1 MDVTAGMGFRL
12 GKIKMDKSVKAMKT
26 TDAYTLKDLDF
37 KDIYLGEKDIWFA
50 GGSSSDGP
58 FHPPASCLRE
68 LAEIRELCLRKMDE
82 SSQNEFAISFQSM
95 AFRVSLLTSLNETVF
110 VLRRLPS
117 EVPTL
122 SKLNIHSGYLDHF
135 RKPNLSGLVVI
146 SGAYGQGKTT
156 TASAIV
162 AERLKLFGG
171 VAITI
176 EDPPEMPLEG
186 VHGKGICYQT
196 WVDHGGFGEA
206 CRKTAR
212 YAPDIIFMGEIRDAD
227 AAGEALRASINGRLV
242 ICTIHADSVATAI
255 ERIYSLANGA
265 VGSSE
270 DTSSLLANG
279 LLAVMNQKLE
289 GSPLQPK
296 IEHLWLGDEETRGV
310 RNIIRMRRF
319 DQVANEITLQLNRM
333 LMQVRNNTNETLTD
347 INGRRRQ
354 SRT

>member
-1 MDVTAGMGFRL
+1 MKHENIKYMDFIEPPNL
-12 GKIKMDKSVKAMKT
+12 
-26 TDAYTLKDLDF
+26 YQLDF
-37 KDIYLGEKDIWFA
+37 KDIYLGERDIWLA
-50 GGSSSDGP
+50 GGASMDGP
-58 FHPPASCLRE
+58 VHPPASCLRE
-68 LAEIRELCLRKMDE
+68 LADIRELCLKKMDD
-82 SSQNEFAISFQSM
+82 SFQNEFAISFQSM

-110 VLRRLPS
+110 VLRRLPGA
-117 EVPTL
+117 VPAL
-122 SKLNIHSGYLDHF
+122 NKLNIHSGYLDHF

-242 ICTIHADSVATAI
+242 ICTIHADSVPAAI
-255 ERIYSLANGA
+255 ERIYSLAHGA
-265 VGSSE
+265 VGTSE

-289 GSPLQPK
+289 GSPAQPK

-333 LMQVRNNTNETLTD
+333 LMHVRITGETLTD
-347 INGRRRQ
+347 INERRRQ
-354 SRT
+354 PRS